1 MPGPETGAML
11 APVPPPD
18 IDAPRL
24 TLRPIDAETA
34 RALLD
39 GRAPAGIVLADDYPS
54 EFSIEVMDLVAGP
67 RAAEGVEQFGPFFV
81 VRKSDGAAI
90 GEIGAALNVADDRA
104 TAQIG
109 YSLVPS
115 SWGQGYAT
123 EALRALVDELLAGG
137 QVRRVFGETMVD
149 HPASRRVMEKAGM
162 RESGRRRAEEAG
174 RTVEVVV
181 YEIVR

>member
-24 TLRPIDAETA
+24 TLHPIDVEAA

-39 GRAPAGIVLADDYPS
+39 GRAPAGIILADDYPS

-67 RAAEGVEQFGPFFV
+67 RAEGVEQFGPFFV

-90 GEIGAALNVADDRA
+90 GEIGAALTVADDRA

-149 HPASRRVMEKAGM
+149 HHASRRVMEKAGM
-162 RESGRRRAEEAG
+162 RESGRRQAEEAG
-174 RTVEVVV
+174 RTVELVV